1 MKLSKEEQAR
11 RAGMAYALKVA
22 REKGIDGLEEE
33 MKRRGISSAPC
44 TLLDKELNEFTSKV
58 KQHAAGTVIA
68 MASYVFRNKFDYGRK
83 RLERFKFY
91 MTDLADSILRD
102 YLTVDD
108 ICEDLMSETG
118 IDLFYQ
124 KNDADVKVK

>member
-1 MKLSKEEQAR
+1 
-11 RAGMAYALKVA
+11 
-22 REKGIDGLEEE
+22 
-33 MKRRGISSAPC
+33 
-44 TLLDKELNEFTSKV
+44 
-58 KQHAAGTVIA
+58 